1 MPIRPICNAVVT
13 LAFLASFL
21 NTSPLFASTAA
32 SLPPPKGCEI
42 VSGVTPRKLASKA
55 LTDVFPP
62 PQLDIRTPLEPT
74 LMPSAGR
81 NYLIYELHF
90 HSFIENPVTLH
101 SIEVIDAESKPEQ
114 TVAIITGAQLAERVR
129 LAGPDD
135 KDGQPRLAGGQSAV
149 AYLCLAFDANAAV
162 PQKLRHRVLL
172 EGATADSQVIDTH
185 HTRMK
190 VLAPPLAG
198 ANWSADNGPS
208 IESHHRTG
216 LFVAGGVAQIAR
228 RYAIDWKIY
237 EGGKM
242 YSGDARD
249 VRSYFAYGKNV
260 LAVADGDVVQAR
272 DGMPNNIPRTMD
284 GFTPTVPITMDTVMG
299 NFIVLALGDG
309 QFAQYVHL
317 QPGSLRVKSGDHV
330 KRGQVLAHVG
340 NSGDA
345 RWPHLHFQVS
355 DSPDILA
362 SEGLPYLVD
371 QFKLKLTDGQWA
383 LRSNEFPLNDG
394 VVDFGPERVDSRET
408 LLDNP

>member
-135 KDGQPRLAGGQSAV
+135 KDGQPRLARGQSAV

-284 GFTPTVPITMDTVMG
+284 GFTPAVPITMDTVMG
-299 NFIVLALGDG
+299 NFIVLGLGDG

>member
-1 MPIRPICNAVVT
+1 MPTRPICNAVVT
-13 LAFLASFL
+13 LASLSSFL
-21 NTSPLFASTAA
+21 TTSPLFASTAA

-55 LTDVFPP
+55 LTEVFPP

-90 HSFIENPVTLH
+90 HSFIENPVTLY

-114 TVAIITGAQLAERVR
+114 TVAIITGAQLSERVR

-135 KDGQPRLAGGQSAV
+135 KDGQPRLAGGQTAV

-172 EGATADSQVIDTH
+172 DGATADSPVIDTH
-185 HTRMK
+185 HTHMK
-190 VLAPPLAG
+190 VLAPPLTG
-198 ANWSADNGPS
+198 ANWSAGNGPS

-216 LFVAGGVAQIAR
+216 LFVAGGLAQITR

-260 LAVADGDVVQAR
+260 LAVADGEVVQAR
-272 DGMPNNIPRTMD
+272 DGMPNNIPRTTD
-284 GFTPTVPITMDTVMG
+284 GFTPAVPITMDTVMG
-299 NFIVLALGDG
+299 NFIVLGLGDG

>member
-284 GFTPTVPITMDTVMG
+284 GFTPAVPITMDTVMG
-299 NFIVLALGDG
+299 NFIVLGLGDG